1 MIDFLNKSDFYK
13 AILKGRLPI
22 ATARFVLERG
32 ERGMIEFFSTPL
44 GTVLKVS
51 GNYKGA
57 LTEIKMYDRLGG
69 DFEVQNV
76 FCGDNLVKTEE
87 GEYVGVSCR
96 LQIEDVVGR
105 SFLIKCDGLNIV
117 AKAHI
122 IEKPNL
128 DKHARL
134 VYN

>member
-57 LTEIKMYDRLGG
+57 LTEIKMYGA
-69 DFEVQNV
+69 
-76 FCGDNLVKTEE
+76 T
-87 GEYVGVSCR
+87 
-96 LQIEDVVGR
+96 
-105 SFLIKCDGLNIV
+105 
-117 AKAHI
+117 
-122 IEKPNL
+122 
-128 DKHARL
+128 
-134 VYN
+134 